1 MEELGDDPPLLI
13 GDIYPGKGDAMKKC
27 VVEGDL
33 VIQDPI
39 LPDHLGVDIGK
50 QRIGDLLVFGELS
63 KCLLVVIRDRVELD
77 SVGLE
82 LVEGVAQLTELRPA
96 GGSPHGRA
104 IEDHDRPGPRPI
116 LVQPDPA
123 TVRVGQVEIGQ

>member
-1 MEELGDDPPLLI
+1 VE
-13 GDIYPGKGDAMKKC
+13 KC

-33 VIQDPI
+33 AIQDSV
-39 LPDHLGVDIGK
+39 LPDHLGVHIGK
-50 QRIGDLLVFGELS
+50 QRVGDLLLLGKFA